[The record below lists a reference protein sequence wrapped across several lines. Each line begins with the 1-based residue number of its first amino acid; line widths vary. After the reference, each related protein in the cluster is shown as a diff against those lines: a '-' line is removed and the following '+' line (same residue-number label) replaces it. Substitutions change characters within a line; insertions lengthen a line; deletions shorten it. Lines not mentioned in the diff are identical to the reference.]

1 MSKGSGRRPTN
12 NSVFEENFD
21 RIFNAKPNSKQFEG
35 INNGNKPNTKNTK
48 ETTRKRRVQARS
60 GSRKMEP
67 LGED

>member
-48 ETTRKRRVQARS
+48 KTAR
-60 GSRKMEP
+60 
-67 LGED
+67 